1 MQASD
6 SRQGKLVNS
15 FPSIGEIV
23 DQNVLSQTVRTGEE
37 DPTFIDPGNSGD
49 KSIIEIALT
58 KHKCVDGD
66 TLSSTGFHLS

>member
-49 KSIIEIALT
+49 KSIIEITLA
-58 KHKCVDGD
+58 KHKGIDGN
-66 TLSSTGFHLS
+66 TLSGTGFNFS